1 MIQEVD
7 IMEEREKLWDIG
19 EIEIDKELSVKNKIQ
34 NFAHGIK
41 EENLTH
47 MNEGYIVRVHFG
59 KEDYSATD
67 AVKHYLKQIA
77 QLKY

>member
-1 MIQEVD
+1 M
-7 IMEEREKLWDIG
+7 
-19 EIEIDKELSVKNKIQ
+19 
-34 NFAHGIK
+34 
-41 EENLTH
+41 TH
-47 MNEGYIVRVHFG
+47 VNEGYIVRVHFG

>member
-1 MIQEVD
+1 MVQELNK
-7 IMEEREKLWDIG
+7 MEEELWDIG
-19 EIEIDKELSVKNKIQ
+19 EIEIDKELSVKEKLK
-34 NFAHGIK
+34 NFVPYNK

-59 KEDYSATD
+59 KGDYSATD

>member
-1 MIQEVD
+1 
-7 IMEEREKLWDIG
+7 MEDRNTLWDI
-19 EIEIDKELSVKNKIQ
+19 EEVETEKDLSVKDKRK
-34 NFAHGIK
+34 NFNDCMQ
-41 EENLTH
+41 EETLTH
-47 MNEGYIVRVHFG
+47 VNEGYVVRVHFG

>member
-1 MIQEVD
+1 MIQKVD

-19 EIEIDKELSVKNKIQ
+19 EIEIHKELSVKNKIQ
-34 NFAHGIK
+34 NFDRGIK
-41 EENLTH
+41 EETLTH

>member
-1 MIQEVD
+1 MQKSDKIEN
-7 IMEEREKLWDIG
+7 REKLWDIE
-19 EIEIDKELSVKNKIQ
+19 EIEINKKLPVKSKLK
-34 NFAHGIK
+34 NFTESIS
-41 EENLTH
+41 EESLTH
-47 MNEGYIVRVHFG
+47 LNDGYVVRVHFG

>member
-1 MIQEVD
+1 MIQEVN

-41 EENLTH
+41 EDTLTH
-47 MNEGYIVRVHFG
+47 MNEGYTVRVHFG

>member
-1 MIQEVD
+1 
-7 IMEEREKLWDIG
+7 
-19 EIEIDKELSVKNKIQ
+19 
-34 NFAHGIK
+34 
-41 EENLTH
+41 